1 MYNRFTYSYRL
12 SAGEIKGKNTV
23 RRITK
28 PARRSTMAEKA
39 FAPKTQDVVTY
50 ISNECLRIN
59 ARHIMK
65 ESRLLERWFPEQSEL
80 TTTSIT
86 VSAGSALLAM
96 LLVGIVSTYALSGIA
111 APALIASMGASSVLL
126 FVVPTSTMSK
136 SWAFIGGHLVSATIG
151 VACYQLNHNILFAA
165 PLAIAFAIMGMYYLR
180 CMHPPGGATA
190 LLAVL
195 GDESVHQLGFQ
206 FVLTPVASNLF
217 ILLAVATSCARLMA
231 YHNEQ
236 TQKSTLEINP
246 RRERDEWI
254 AEHPLFT
261 EQDLDHALSDMDTFI
276 DLSRHDLTEIFSRAL
291 HHAHA
296 RDLGHVSCGELMS
309 QPMLSVEYGSSLEEV
324 WRLFEEHDI
333 RGVAVTNRSG
343 HLGGIV
349 TVSDFV
355 KHAEHY
361 DHPTLQHPT
370 LQQRLQH
377 LYTPTPGF
385 ESEKPEVAGQI
396 MQNPCISI
404 LAQQPCLEAIALFS
418 QHRFHHLPVVDEKNR
433 VLGMLTHED
442 IMAFRKQ
449 GLRTED

>member
-1 MYNRFTYSYRL
+1 M
-12 SAGEIKGKNTV
+12 
-23 RRITK
+23 
-28 PARRSTMAEKA
+28 MKA
-39 FAPKTQDVVTY
+39 T
-50 ISNECLRIN
+50 
-59 ARHIMK
+59 
-65 ESRLLERWFPEQSEL
+65 RLLERWFPEQSEL

-96 LLVGIVSTYALSGIA
+96 LLVGIVSTYALSSIA
-111 APALIASMGASSVLL
+111 APVLIASMGASSVLL

-136 SWAFIGGHLVSATIG
+136 PWAFIGGHLVSATIG
-151 VACYQLNHNILFAA
+151 VACYQLNPNILYAA

-206 FVLTPVASNLF
+206 FVLTPVASNLL
-217 ILLAVATSCARLMA
+217 IMLAVATSCSRLMA
-231 YHNEQ
+231 YHNEK
-236 TQKSTLEINP
+236 TQKSALETNP
-246 RRERDEWI
+246 QRENDEWI
-254 AEHPLFT
+254 AEHPHFT
-261 EQDLDHALSDMDTFI
+261 EQDLEHALSDMDTFI
-276 DLSRHDLTEIFSRAL
+276 DLSRQDLTEIFSRAL
-291 HHAHA
+291 HYAHA
-296 RDLGHVSCGELMS
+296 RNLGHVSCGELMS
-309 QPMLSVEYGSSLEEV
+309 QPMVSVEYGATLEGV
-324 WRLFEEHDI
+324 WHLFEEHDI

-343 HLGGIV
+343 HLEGIV

-361 DHPTLQHPT
+361 DHPTLQ
-370 LQQRLQH
+370 QRLKH

-404 LAQQPCLEAIALFS
+404 SAQRPCLEAITLFS
-418 QHRFHHLPVVDEKNR
+418 QHGFHHLPVVDEKNR
-433 VLGMLTHED
+433 VLGMLTRDD
-442 IMAFRKQ
+442 IMAVREQ